1 MKDIETDLQHLE
13 TYEYKIPTCL
23 PNGEYLLRVHQL
35 GIHNPYPAGIPQFY
49 ISCAQINVTGST
61 ASASSFAPTLSIP
74 GAFKD
79 TDPGYTVN
87 VSVTPCGRVQ
97 CCAVLWFADITVVDL
112 PARIHVVCGSWW
124 RGGKFCVLR

>member
-1 MKDIETDLQHLE
+1 MANETYDAHFIFQGEKDIKTDPGCLE

-61 ASASSFAPTLSIP
+61 ASASSFVPTLSIP

-87 VSVTPCGRVQ
+87 VSVPVAE
-97 CCAVLWFADITVVDL
+97 CCVM
-112 PARIHVVCGSWW
+112 VC
-124 RGGKFCVLR
+124 